1 VIFPLVLKRTRQ
13 TLERRARWLARVMR
27 DCRRGEHRDAID
39 DERHVAWCRYG
50 GGESYQDVWHELFAR
65 CLDCGRREHLG
76 RVVVWGTNRRAPH
89 PWLPDDA

>member
-1 VIFPLVLKRTRQ
+1 MALARDARLPA
-13 TLERRARWLARVMR
+13 RRAPRP
-27 DCRRGEHRDAID
+27 ID

-65 CLDCGRREHLG
+65 CLDCGRRERLG